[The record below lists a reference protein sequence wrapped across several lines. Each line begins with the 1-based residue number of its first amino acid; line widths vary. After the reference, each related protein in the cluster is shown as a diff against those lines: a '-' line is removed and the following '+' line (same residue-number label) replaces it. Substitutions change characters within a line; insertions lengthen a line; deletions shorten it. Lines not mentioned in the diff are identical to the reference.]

1 MIAILFVFYFLV
13 VFLAGALATDL
24 PADLAAVFAVLFAGA
39 LAALA
44 GALAAGLAAFLEGLS
59 IFTIQRRYFV
69 IEEFIFDATKILVG
83 RLEVVVFG
91 FVVTDTLVAVK
102 LVGLLVVGEGFL
114 EPFLVDTEGGLL
126 FLVVGEHVLEV
137 AMPEVFLAVGD
148 DALLFL
154 AGLGKGVKLALF
166 SGFIAVIVKQRLVE
180 IFAKGVYLD
189 VELDHI
195 GGVLRLERNDK
206 NSLTVRLHKLCYIVA
221 VAVGIGFFE

>member
-1 MIAILFVFYFLV
+1 MIAILFVFYFFV
-13 VFLAGALATDL
+13 VFLAAFFWAKTSLGSLGGRFGGGLGGFLGGLVDL
-24 PADLAAVFAVLFAGA
+24 HHLLFGDC
-39 LAALA
+39 
-44 GALAAGLAAFLEGLS
+44 GV
-59 IFTIQRRYFV
+59 QRRYFV
-69 IEEFIFDATKILVG
+69 IEELILDATKILVG

-91 FVVTDTLVAVK
+91 FVVTDTLVAVQ

-148 DALLFL
+148 DALLLL
-154 AGLGKGVKLALF
+154 AGLGKGVELALF

-180 IFAKGVYLD
+180 IFAKRVYLD